1 VLCNNLEGW
10 SRAGGGRE
18 VPEKGAYAIYGQFK
32 LLYGKNQC
40 GTVIILQLKIN
51 LKRRC
56 LVSVNGKFEH

>member
-1 VLCNNLEGW
+1 MLCDNLEGW

-18 VPEKGAYAIYGQFK
+18 VPEKGAYAIYGQFT

-40 GTVIILQLKIN
+40 GTVIILHLKIN